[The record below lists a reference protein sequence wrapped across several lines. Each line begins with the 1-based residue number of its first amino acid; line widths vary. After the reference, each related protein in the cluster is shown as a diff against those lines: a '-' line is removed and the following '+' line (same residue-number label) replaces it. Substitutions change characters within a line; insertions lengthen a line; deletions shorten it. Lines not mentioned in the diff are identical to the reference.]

1 MRDFYA
7 FRKVCDKIAQEG
19 RNIATV
25 DLTILFMW
33 TKRKEK
39 DDVVLMIAGVVLL
52 LLVYSDAEKWMKH

>member
-1 MRDFYA
+1 MCA
-7 FRKVCDKIAQEG
+7 KIAQEG